1 MLADHGRIDGLV
13 NNAGGQYR
21 APLKTISTKG
31 FEAVV
36 KSNLTGGFIV
46 MREVYN
52 RWMIEHGGA
61 IVNMI
66 ADIWHGWPH
75 FSHSAAA
82 RGGMLTLSECAATEW
97 AESGVRVNTVAPGSI
112 ASQGLDTYEDKDTAF
127 IQNDLTPG
135 IPLQRFGTE
144 AEVSAAIVYL
154 LSPAA
159 SYITGSCIRIDGGAP
174 NARRGWWDL
183 QPSQEQRRLRRL
195 PPVHATGDPRRGAVT
210 PLQAIIHRLRRRGA
224 RRHGRCRA
232 RNREPVRRAGC
243 AGGDARA
250 RITNAARRRARRSA
264 RVASRGEVS
273 FVQVDATDPDDTL
286 AGRAG
291 VSRRAR
297 FDRRAGEH
305 DGSQRPP
312 AAAAHHPDPVRPTAH
327 QRDHPAAPAHDAR
340 RVAGDARAVDAGSIV
355 NVASDAAKVATPGE
369 TLVGAA
375 MAAIVM
381 YSKAAALE
389 AKREGV
395 RINVLTPSLIADT
408 PGAALIGSDPFSAKL
423 FEKAAA
429 MAHLGVASP
438 ADLAAMT
445 LFLASPAA
453 SRITGQTISINGG
466 ISVG

>member
-1 MLADHGRIDGLV
+1 MSYNSIYNRGLFSDQVIIVTGGGSGIGRCTAHELASLGAHVAIVGRNEVKLERVRAEIQSEGGSVSTHTADIRDEDAVIATVDRVLADHGQISGLV

-52 RWMIEHGGA
+52 RWMIENGGA

-183 QPSQEQRRLRRL
+183 QPSKNNVAFDGFHL
-195 PPVHATGDPRRGAVT
+195 
-210 PLQAIIHRLRRRGA
+210 
-224 RRHGRCRA
+224 
-232 RNREPVRRAGC
+232 
-243 AGGDARA
+243 
-250 RITNAARRRARRSA
+250 SA
-264 RVASRGEVS
+264 
-273 FVQVDATDPDDTL
+273 
-286 AGRAG
+286 
-291 VSRRAR
+291 
-297 FDRRAGEH
+297 
-305 DGSQRPP
+305 PP
-312 AAAAHHPDPVRPTAH
+312 A
-327 QRDHPAAPAHDAR
+327 
-340 RVAGDARAVDAGSIV
+340 IL
-355 NVASDAAKVATPGE
+355 NE
-369 TLVGAA
+369 
-375 MAAIVM
+375 
-381 YSKAAALE
+381 AL
-389 AKREGV
+389 
-395 RINVLTPSLIADT
+395 
-408 PGAALIGSDPFSAKL
+408 
-423 FEKAAA
+423 
-429 MAHLGVASP
+429 
-438 ADLAAMT
+438 
-445 LFLASPAA
+445 
-453 SRITGQTISINGG
+453 
-466 ISVG
+466 